1 MNEETKGRR
10 NERKSEGTKGRRNER
25 RNEVAKGK
33 RNERRDEGMNEG
45 TKEKRKQGKMEVGM
59 DLWKLY
65 FFRLL
70 SYPNPL
76 HTTYSQ
82 VKRERKSCQK
92 NYTTKQYTTCG
103 MKFCRAYFCESA
115 IFCILRKLIFAIVKD
130 CFFALS
136 Q

>member
-1 MNEETKGRR
+1 
-10 NERKSEGTKGRRNER
+10 
-25 RNEVAKGK
+25 
-33 RNERRDEGMNEG
+33 
-45 TKEKRKQGKMEVGM
+45 MEVGM

-130 CFFALS
+130 CFCCSIRVTSCSCVEQNSDDPLL
-136 Q
+136 